1 MAIALFADTN
11 ALIEEVGAV
20 YAAASGGEAD
30 LCVLVT
36 HEGSERVAPLQAAVE
51 TLIVVDVASGRLNRL
66 NFDAIALLI
75 LDLPP
80 DVLLSSGG
88 RRLTD
93 ALGRLAEESLVLSF
107 VGLSTATT
115 GAFLA
120 DGQTA
125 GLNLIPRTVVIPN
138 VQGVSDL
145 RTLLERT
152 NEMGLRLLALDG
164 SAAAL
169 YRHATDQVAVQG
181 EGSALL
187 AAYTAAKDSAK
198 DDATPTARL
207 QVVAAGSQS
216 GWPA

>member
-11 ALIEEVGAV
+11 VLVEEIGPIH
-20 YAAASGGEAD
+20 AAASAGEAD

-36 HEGSERVAPLQAAVE
+36 HEGSERVAPLQAAME

-66 NFDAIALLI
+66 NFDAIAVVI

-80 DVLLSSGG
+80 QALLSAGG

-93 ALGRLAEESLVLSF
+93 ALGRLAEETLVLGF
-107 VGLSTATT
+107 VGLSTAAT

-125 GLNLIPRTVVIPN
+125 GLNLIPRTVVIPD
-138 VQGVSDL
+138 VHGVRDL

-164 SAAAL
+164 SVSAL
-169 YRHATDQVAVQG
+169 YRYATDTVSVAG
-181 EGSALL
+181 EGSAMLT
-187 AAYTAAKDSAK
+187 AYKAEKQNEP
-198 DDATPTARL
+198 PTARL
-207 QVVAAGSQS
+207 QMVASGSQS